1 MSRSRWSS
9 SSARAQPLPP
19 PLERRAEPAE
29 RACASTVSPVERR
42 HLRCCCLPHRSLLR
56 LLSSAARIPCGGRQ
70 VSPGRFGR
78 GRSVRCWP
86 ARGDAPI
93 LAVMT
98 TMVSGNTLAQAGAL
112 IGDPARA
119 NILLALMDGRALTAG
134 ELAWH
139 AGVSA
144 QTTSGHLGKLV
155 EARLV
160 AVVRQGRHRY
170 HRLAS
175 AEVARAVEAL
185 SALAAA
191 GPARHRPTGPRDEAL
206 RAART
211 CYDHL
216 AGRLAVG
223 LADSLCASGPSAHR
237 RRRRRV
243 RPRSPGRRALPGRRL
258 RHRAGSG
265 GRQAAPVPDLPRLER
280 APPASG
286 RAARGR
292 PVSPLA
298 GAGLDRS
305 HRDSRAVAITPAG
318 RQGFRAGV
326 RAGPRLSGDCDGL

>member
-1 MSRSRWSS
+1 MRGG
-9 SSARAQPLPP
+9 
-19 PLERRAEPAE
+19 
-29 RACASTVSPVERR
+29 AS
-42 HLRCCCLPHRSLLR
+42 
-56 LLSSAARIPCGGRQ
+56 
-70 VSPGRFGR
+70 
-78 GRSVRCWP
+78 
-86 ARGDAPI
+86 I

-216 AGRLAVG
+216 AGRLAVA
-223 LADSLCASGPSAHR
+223 LADSLCERGHLVIADAEECAAAVTEEGVRFLARDFGVDLGPR
-237 RRRRRV
+237 
-243 RPRSPGRRALPGRRL
+243 
-258 RHRAGSG
+258 
-265 GRQAAPVPDLPRLER
+265 RQAALVPDLPGLER
-280 APPASG
+280 AAPASG
-286 RAARGR
+286 RAAGCR
-292 PVSPLA
+292 PVPPLA
-298 GAGLDRS
+298 GAGLDRAQPRQPRRGD
-305 HRDSRAVAITPAG
+305 HARRPGGLPRGVRDRDS
-318 RQGFRAGV
+318 
-326 RAGPRLSGDCDGL
+326 